1 MSIAN
6 VIEDNSFDI
15 KFGYARLLGD
25 YVIATHPDKKQII
38 DGFMKRINAAEK
50 SSKQIA
56 KFSLDNVVQD
66 MNMIISGNFE
76 QPSTSGTQQLMELDE
91 INDDNNDDI
100 TETTVPI
107 SATIEELSELTV
119 RLLTSNTL
127 QSLSKQSL
135 LQFKN
140 QLDDNYIVYED
151 IFSKGIDLDTVDC
164 ELNDD
169 VQRFIKIFRM
179 FGEVRCV
186 VTNVEYFA
194 EAVRKNPASLEKLP
208 PTVREAVVTILDLVE
223 RKEAYTTQIYVDPI
237 EYNQINDN
245 TIKALLNRYSEHRR
259 IQFSNRPTVN
269 ADNSSDEE
277 ANMTQTMRRKRKMR
291 QPATASISSKTKRIE
306 ETTNNSDET
315 FIENIKQMHKTN
327 TIVPPLIRQIIKV
340 MPDDVA
346 SSMLTCPT
354 NGMSDAKISVNNYNT
369 TITLIDK
376 MNLTV
381 ITENVYFYKLLEPL
395 TYYGTDESMR
405 AKVIWF
411 IARAANYFIY
421 NAKNYTHLRKSLV
434 SITDDPD
441 RVALFLIRYNFLWFY
456 RQFLN
461 QLLSMNTTPYQNQ
474 KILNVLHVYA
484 SVVQKEYNSIH
495 YDFNQTK
502 IYIGPVDNVIKLMV
516 VSLSDIL
523 A

>member
-1 MSIAN
+1 MNIEN

-15 KFGYARLLGD
+15 KFGYARLLAD
-25 YVIATHPDKKQII
+25 YVITTQPEKKKVI
-38 DGFMKRINAAEK
+38 DGFMKRISTAEK
-50 SSKQIA
+50 SSKKIA
-56 KFSLDNVVQD
+56 KFSLDNVVHD
-66 MNMIISGNFE
+66 MNMIISGNYE
-76 QPSTSGTQQLMELDE
+76 QPSTSGTQQSMELD
-91 INDDNNDDI
+91 DDD
-100 TETTVPI
+100 TETVSI
-107 SATIEELSELTV
+107 SSSIEELSELTV
-119 RLLTSNTL
+119 KLLTSNTL

-140 QLDDNYIVYED
+140 YVDDNYIVYED
-151 IFSKGIDLDTVDC
+151 IFTNGIDLSSVDC

-169 VQRFIKIFRM
+169 IKRFIKIYSI

-186 VTNVEYFA
+186 EANVEYFA
-194 EAVRKNPASLEKLP
+194 EIVRKNPKTLESLP
-208 PTVREAVVTILDLVE
+208 PTVREAVVTILDLVQ

-237 EYNQINDN
+237 EYNKINDN
-245 TIKALLNRYSEHRR
+245 SVKALFNRYSEHTR
-259 IQFSNRPTVN
+259 IQFRPMVG

-291 QPATASISSKTKRIE
+291 QAPPTSASKSKRIE
-306 ETTNNSDET
+306 ETANNSDET
-315 FIENIKQMHKTN
+315 FIENIKQMHKPN
-327 TIVPPLIRQIIKV
+327 TIVPALIMQIVKV
-340 MPDDVA
+340 VPNDVA

-354 NGMSDAKISVNNYNT
+354 NGLSEAKISVNNYSS
-369 TITLIDK
+369 TISLIDK

-381 ITENVYFYKLLEPL
+381 ITENVYFFKLLEPL

-421 NAKNYTHLRKSLV
+421 NAKNYVYLRKSL
-434 SITDDPD
+434 SLITDDAD

-461 QLLSMNTTPYQNQ
+461 QILSMDTTPYQNQ

-495 YDFNQTK
+495 YDFNQNK
-502 IYIGPVDNVIKLMV
+502 IYVGPVDNVVKLMV